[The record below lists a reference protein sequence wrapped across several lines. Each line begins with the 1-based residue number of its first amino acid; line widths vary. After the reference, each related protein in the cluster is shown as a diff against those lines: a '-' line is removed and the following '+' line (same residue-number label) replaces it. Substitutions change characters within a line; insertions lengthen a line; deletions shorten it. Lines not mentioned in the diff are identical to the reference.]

1 MGINFHGFFKNSS
14 GISQA
19 SRQNAM
25 ALKNAGVEIEFHNY
39 YFENRIIKKDNVYHE
54 YNSDKKN
61 DFKINLFQINLN
73 DLNDFFKTITNEV
86 LKNKYNIAYWAWEFL
101 EIPEEILIYLEVFDE
116 IWVPS
121 NFCVEAFSS
130 IATIPV
136 IRFMHPIN
144 SIKENNLNRSDFGLN
159 DKNFIFLNIFDSI
172 STTERKN
179 PFGTIDAFN
188 KAFDKKNE
196 NIKLIIK
203 TFNLHKNKKLIKLFE
218 VAVKANSNIILIDED
233 FSQIKIEGLIKNC
246 NSLISLHRA
255 EGFGLTMAEAMYFGK
270 PVIAT
275 GYSGNLDYMNV
286 NNSFLI
292 KHDYMKLNEDCGILK
307 KGYVMAEPNIIH
319 AAQQMIFVYENN
331 TTTIEINASKFI
343 LENLSIENIGNKML
357 YRLKLINK
365 KLLQNIDQEKT
376 FDKNLIEN
384 QILKNKINYLE
395 KTIYNKIRIKI
406 NKIFSK

>member
-39 YFENRIIKKDNVYHE
+39 YFENRIIKKDNDYHE